1 MMAAG
6 ETGLVGRAKKLMQEE
21 ATVPA
26 SRRSQWGWLSSDRS
40 GFISFRDDSSRVLG
54 SPSFSE
60 NLAGR
65 KEGALDRKW
74 GIWEEASRLGHVSIS
89 AVHVP
94 GAIHHNWCSVL

>member
-26 SRRSQWGWLSSDRS
+26 PRRSQWGWLSSDRS

-65 KEGALDRKW
+65 REHWAESGVSGRKPQGW
-74 GIWEEASRLGHVSIS
+74 GTSQSQRSMCWEPYATIGVLS
-89 AVHVP
+89 
-94 GAIHHNWCSVL
+94 CS